1 MKKFLTFF
9 FIVMIVAHQSSAQLV
24 KKVIADKIVAQVG
37 DKIILRSD
45 VLNAI
50 SDAKRQG
57 TEAQLPPNPECAF
70 LEGQLIQKALVL
82 QAEKDSLTVTDDELD
97 AALENQVR
105 GFIREY
111 GSKEM
116 LEEIAG
122 KTVYQ
127 IKEDFKPVFRERKL
141 ADQMRNKVLENV
153 KITPTEVKLYFNKI
167 SKDSLPYY
175 ETELEVS
182 QILLIPKSNKDVDE
196 YVIKQLYD
204 YKRQAEAGTKKFEQL
219 AKLYS
224 DDQGTEKSPTREEKR
239 KRKRIPVDK
248 KGNDQPQQRAPH
260 QGGGFNRDNRDN
272 RGGQAPATSG
282 GGPNRPIV
290 PANNRNNQGG
300 GGGFNRG
307 GGQQRSAGGGQQRGG
322 NRSGSPRDNRR
333 EDKEIDAKEIQEK
346 IRETQAKLAGAG
358 GRGKSLKAKY
368 RRAKRD
374 EAADALGEIVEDN
387 KLHVT
392 EFVTVS
398 ELANLMDVSFADV
411 IGKCM
416 GLGIM
421 VSINQRLDAEVIEL
435 VASEFNFE
443 VEFINLD
450 DVDEMEEEEEEDS
463 PEDLVGRPPIVTI
476 MGHVDHG
483 KTSLLDY
490 IRNANVVAGEA
501 GGITQHIGAY
511 EVTLPTGKHITL
523 L

>member
-224 DDQGTEKSPTREEKR
+224 DDQGTEKQGGTLSLNRNDKGSWDPTFLSAAFKLKEGQISPVIKSKFGYHIIQLVSRAGDDAVVRHILKIPPVTDDEIKLAVTKLDSVRAKLLANELSFGEAINKYSEDENSKFNGGAIQSRNGSTYITIDQLDKDMVVAIKDLKPGEYSKTQYYIDERGRKLVRLIYLKTRTSPHRENLKDDYNKIAQRALE
-239 KRKRIPVDK
+239 DK
-248 KGNDQPQQRAPH
+248 KQDKLEKWFKEHLP
-260 QGGGFNRDNRDN
+260 
-272 RGGQAPATSG
+272 SYY
-282 GGPNRPIV
+282 I
-290 PANNRNNQGG
+290 
-300 GGGFNRG
+300 
-307 GGQQRSAGGGQQRGG
+307 SI
-322 NRSGSPRDNRR
+322 
-333 EDKEIDAKEIQEK
+333 DKE
-346 IRETQAKLAGAG
+346 
-358 GRGKSLKAKY
+358 
-368 RRAKRD
+368 
-374 EAADALGEIVEDN
+374 
-387 KLHVT
+387 
-392 EFVTVS
+392 
-398 ELANLMDVSFADV
+398 
-411 IGKCM
+411 
-416 GLGIM
+416 
-421 VSINQRLDAEVIEL
+421 
-435 VASEFNFE
+435 FE
-443 VEFINLD
+443 
-450 DVDEMEEEEEEDS
+450 
-463 PEDLVGRPPIVTI
+463 GC
-476 MGHVDHG
+476 
-483 KTSLLDY
+483 TSLADWWKY
-490 IRNANVVAGEA
+490 AAKN
-501 GGITQHIGAY
+501 
-511 EVTLPTGKHITL
+511 
-523 L
+523 